1 MPFTFL
7 FSTKLDNW
15 YLISVFDISL
25 YFSISNDVVFLI
37 YIFLTFT
44 DRNRRSNL
52 RPFNTAIV
60 MKNVVSRDSYLKVDW
75 GSLCFA
81 VS

>member
-15 YLISVFDISL
+15 YLITVFDISL
-25 YFSISNDVVFLI
+25 YFSISNDVGFLI
-37 YIFLTFT
+37 YIFLTFN
-44 DRNRRSNL
+44 DRNRQSNL
-52 RPFNTAIV
+52 RPFNTAVVI
-60 MKNVVSRDSYLKVDW
+60 KNAVSRDSNLNVNW